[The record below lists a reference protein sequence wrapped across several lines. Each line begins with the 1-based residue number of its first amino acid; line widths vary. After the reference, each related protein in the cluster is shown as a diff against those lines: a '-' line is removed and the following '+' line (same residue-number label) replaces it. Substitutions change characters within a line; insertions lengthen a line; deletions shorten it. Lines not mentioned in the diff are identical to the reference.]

1 MQVLETQHAYLT
13 AYETLQIIKRRR
25 ADAGIYDDARDAKYL
40 GQGQRVDIAR
50 AAMIPSLLDHCP
62 DGTSEFQDDH
72 RIAHQIVQFTNDIQN
87 RIPNISPFKIRD
99 LIANRPEN
107 EQQVTAIFSSNED
120 YAFIANHI
128 DDVIELVQTYF
139 PHVNQ
144 PDEDI
149 QNATEND
156 EEAK

>member
-13 AYETLQIIKRRR
+13 AYETLQVIKRRR
-25 ADAGIYDDARDAKYL
+25 ADAVVYDDARDAKYL
-40 GQGQRVDIAR
+40 GQYQRVDIAR
-50 AAMIPSLLDHCP
+50 ASMIPSLLDHCP

-72 RIAHQIVQFTNDIQN
+72 RIAHQILKFTEEIQN

-120 YAFIANHI
+120 YAFIADHI
-128 DDVIELVQTYF
+128 NDVIELVQTYF
-139 PHVNQ
+139 PPSH
-144 PDEDI
+144 
-149 QNATEND
+149 END
-156 EEAK
+156 VEDPEIESSGEPK